1 MMKRISA
8 IAACAV
14 LAVTLAACGG
24 NNGGT
29 NASNEAANNAAA
41 NNAAAN
47 GGAAAGNVV
56 DLTATNYKFDQ
67 EVYKVKA
74 GEVTFNLDNKE
85 GIHGVK
91 ISNTDVNLDS
101 KTTSQTVTIDNPG
114 EYEIICSVP
123 CGPGHVKMRAKLVVE
138 A

>member
-1 MMKRISA
+1 MVKRLST

-14 LAVTLAACGG
+14 LALTLAACGG
-24 NNGGT
+24 NNGG
-29 NASNEAANNAAA
+29 NNSANEAANDTAA
-41 NNAAAN
+41 NS
-47 GGAAAGNVV
+47 GSTAGSVV

-74 GEVTFNLDNKE
+74 GEVTFNLDNSE
-85 GIHGVK
+85 GVHGVK
-91 ISNTDVNLDS
+91 VSNTDVSLDNN
-101 KTTSQTVTIDNPG
+101 TTSQTVTIDNPG
-114 EYEIICSVP
+114 EYEIICSIP